1 MKHGPQIWTALIRCF
16 VVWTSALLRCCCL
29 PWKAWLMPWHP
40 PMITGAPP
48 LVRPADVLDHIVL
61 PNLIQHADAAAA
73 AAHPSQP
80 QSTDQP
86 AAGSLP
92 LGFALQLGDS
102 MLAAVAAQPRLS
114 TGQPSPSVPTV
125 PAAAESAAA
134 AAALAAWRPADLLHA
149 LFWLLDRRPAV
160 EQSGNTAVAIRM
172 AGQLVALLAAA
183 PGSAAAT
190 AAAGA
195 AKQYAWRTRLLL
207 APLLAAVVAHGGDGG
222 GGGSGGNRVA
232 APGLTPPAL
241 RALPV
246 HAAEQLAAA
255 GVALADLVAAAA
267 PDSSAP
273 VIPNCPCL
281 LKSCQS
287 ACWRHHWLPGTGAAR
302 RLDCMWVT
310 VELIVLLASHTLPAS
325 RHVNA
330 N

>member
-1 MKHGPQIWTALIRCF
+1 MKHGPQVWTALIRCF
-16 VVWTSALLRCCCL
+16 VVWTSALLCCCCL
-29 PWKAWLMPWHP
+29 PWKAWLMPRHP

-48 LVRPADVLDHIVL
+48 LISPADVLDHIVL

-80 QSTDQP
+80 QSADQP

-114 TGQPSPSVPTV
+114 TGQPSP
-125 PAAAESAAA
+125 AGEESAAA

-149 LFWLLDRRPAV
+149 VFRLLDRRPAV
-160 EQSGNTAVAIRM
+160 EQSGDTAAAIRM

-207 APLLAAVVAHGGDGG
+207 APLLASVVAHGGGGGGG

-246 HAAEQLAAA
+246 HAAEPLAAA

-273 VIPNCPCL
+273 AIPNCPCL
-281 LKSCQS
+281 LRSYQS
-287 ACWRHHWLPGTGAAR
+287 ACWRHHWSATCAAR
-302 RLDCMWVT
+302 RLDCMWFT
-310 VELIVLLASHTLPAS
+310 VELIVVLAPHTLPAS

>member
-1 MKHGPQIWTALIRCF
+1 MSWTTSCCRTSSSTPTPQRRRRTHRNRSLQISPPRVACRWALPCSWATACWLR
-16 VVWTSALLRCCCL
+16 WRRSRASA
-29 PWKAWLMPWHP
+29 P
-40 PMITGAPP
+40 
-48 LVRPADVLDHIVL
+48 
-61 PNLIQHADAAAA
+61 
-73 AAHPSQP
+73 
-80 QSTDQP
+80 
-86 AAGSLP
+86 
-92 LGFALQLGDS
+92 
-102 MLAAVAAQPRLS
+102 
-114 TGQPSPSVPTV
+114 
-125 PAAAESAAA
+125 A

-149 LFWLLDRRPAV
+149 VFRLLDRRPAV
-160 EQSGNTAVAIRM
+160 EQSGDTAAAIRM

-207 APLLAAVVAHGGDGG
+207 APLLASVVAHGGGGGGG

-246 HAAEQLAAA
+246 HAAEPLAAA

-273 VIPNCPCL
+273 AIPNCPCL
-281 LKSCQS
+281 LRSYQS
-287 ACWRHHWLPGTGAAR
+287 ACWRHHWSATCAAR
-302 RLDCMWVT
+302 RLDCMWFT
-310 VELIVLLASHTLPAS
+310 VELIVVLAPHTLPAS